1 MNFIYKKYLFSK
13 HIIVRDQKAD
23 EKCVPEVLFSLAK
36 LFNIRITK
44 GGELAHRDMIMTVE
58 NIMIGTKVPEPF
70 YRGFPQSVLKLAD
83 DRLYYDQILNYL
95 ITYGLGD
102 MSKTR
107 HSVFENEDDI
117 LRKAFKETGSI
128 KDFIIVKE
136 DEAVSILQEMIDN
149 ALKGTRP
156 LSEDLFECIEQFV
169 KEYDYDPFYIASKNT
184 AVKLIV
190 YQGDTRYAKHLD
202 LSDVIK
208 LTEELNYHYYY
219 SVKINKLNLK
229 NKHRKL
235 ISEVIH
241 KTFESGRADVSNC
254 FEKKRNWA
262 GLLHHI
268 HFKPVNEDEKKFA
281 DLMRGDVNMSSY
293 SRFEKEM
300 REKNIRNALS
310 CLEDSK
316 GRGAVLRNLNY
327 ILSRCES
334 EEDVRFVLDS
344 IDTKNTIIL
353 IQLYISYL
361 QYSFERKP
369 RSFSYVKFNMSKSHI
384 ETQKEVERRRSLLD
398 EDTVGKAKE
407 VIVSAL
413 RKNLK
418 GRLGR
423 VYIDPSMANYALP
436 IQESAGSTGL
446 GVLPKGSRIH
456 IGDAKKIRGF
466 TYWELVDDIDLSVI
480 GLDGRNVQTEFSW
493 RTMANRQSKAIVY
506 SGDETSGYNG
516 GSEYFDVDIEEFRAL
531 YPDVR
536 YLIFCD
542 NVFSDKT
549 FARCFCKAGYMLR
562 DKEDSGRVFEPKTIE
577 SSFIVNNDSRFCYLF
592 AVDLTTGDFVWINT
606 RVDSFENVAGL
617 QTFGHL
623 VDLINVTYVFNLK
636 DFFEMCAEEVTDD
649 IGSADVIITDK
660 TIDIPDGKE
669 IIREYDFEK
678 IIALMN

>member
-1 MNFIYKKYLFSK
+1 MDLIYKNILFSK
-13 HIIVRDQKAD
+13 HILVRDQRAE

-36 LFNIRITK
+36 LFNIRIIK
-44 GGELAHRDMIMTVE
+44 GGDLAHRDMIMTVE

-70 YRGFPQSVLKLAD
+70 YRGFPQSVLKLTD

-107 HSVFENEDDI
+107 HSVFEDEEDI
-117 LRKAFKETGSI
+117 VRKAFKETGSI

-149 ALKGTRP
+149 ALKGTKP
-156 LSEDLFECIEQFV
+156 LSEDLFECIDHYV
-169 KEYDYDPFYIASKNT
+169 KEYDYDPSYIASKNT

-190 YQGDTRYAKHLD
+190 YQENTRYAKHLD

-208 LTEELNYHYYY
+208 LTEELNFHYYY
-219 SVKINKLNLK
+219 SENINQLNLK

-241 KTFESGRADVSNC
+241 KAFESGRTDVSVC
-254 FEKKRNWA
+254 FEKKRKWA

-268 HFKPVNEDEKKFA
+268 HFKPVTEDEKKFA

-293 SRFEKEM
+293 SSFEKEM
-300 REKNIRNALS
+300 REKNIRSALS
-310 CLEDSK
+310 CLEGSK
-316 GRGAVLRNLNY
+316 GSGAVLRNLNY

-334 EEDVRFVLDS
+334 EDDIRFVLEN

-353 IQLYISYL
+353 MQLYISYL
-361 QYSFERKP
+361 QYEFERVP

-407 VIVSAL
+407 VIGSAL
-413 RKNLK
+413 RRNLK

-493 RTMANRQSKAIVY
+493 RTMADRQSKAIVY

-536 YLIFCD
+536 YLVFCD
-542 NVFSDKT
+542 NVFSGKT

-592 AVDLTTGDFVWINT
+592 AVDLTAGDFVWINT
-606 RVDSFENVAGL
+606 RVDSFENVAGKKSA
-617 QTFGHL
+617 GHL
-623 VDLINVTYVFNLK
+623 VDLINVTHVFNLK

-649 IGSADVIITDK
+649 ISSADVIVTDK